1 MEERDF
7 SCTIWIFKL
16 IGWTKDKRQE
26 GEQST
31 VQKRKLNFRFHNPN
45 TVEATADYILKIF
58 MEVNMSKV
66 EKAIR
71 EEVGGGGLGTDGQEK
86 IC

>member
-1 MEERDF
+1 M
-7 SCTIWIFKL
+7 
-16 IGWTKDKRQE
+16 
-26 GEQST
+26 
-31 VQKRKLNFRFHNPN
+31 QKRKLNFRFHNPN

>member
-1 MEERDF
+1 M
-7 SCTIWIFKL
+7 
-16 IGWTKDKRQE
+16 
-26 GEQST
+26 
-31 VQKRKLNFRFHNPN
+31 
-45 TVEATADYILKIF
+45 EATADYILKIF